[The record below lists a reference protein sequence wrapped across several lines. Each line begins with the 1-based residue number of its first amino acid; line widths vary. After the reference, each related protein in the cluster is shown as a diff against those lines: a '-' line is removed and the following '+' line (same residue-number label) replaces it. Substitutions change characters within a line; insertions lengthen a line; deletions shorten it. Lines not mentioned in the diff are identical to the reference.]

1 MNNQKENLQTGA
13 TRRQV
18 LLGLG
23 AIPFGLK
30 ALTQEAG
37 KNKTGVEQIRK
48 TTPQERLGDEI
59 RINGFPELANPRRIA
74 GSAEFPDN
82 HNTIGGG
89 TEIMIAD
96 PGVVGRYD
104 FHDPEHK
111 DNPSSVHLTGRN
123 ERTYTSADGRPEVA
137 ALPANGYT
145 EFAFA
150 YAQLTVGEQTVVL
163 PDLGPD
169 HSYITVI
176 QGYDG
181 DGRQDTDHSDTII
194 VSDYKPGH
202 TSVKELGVPLR
213 HGSFRS
219 EVDTLNAVLAAHGVS
234 YTSRGD
240 GGTSRVTLV
249 VWSPQEGAIAFNQS
263 TIVSDQPK
271 ELQLSDLK
279 DWQTLYSNIK

>member
-1 MNNQKENLQTGA
+1 MNGKKETSQPEV
-13 TRRQV
+13 TRRQFV
-18 LLGLG
+18 LGLS

-30 ALTQEAG
+30 AALAEG
-37 KNKTGVEQIRK
+37 VNKTGTEHIRQ
-48 TTPQERLGDEI
+48 TTPQERLGNEI
-59 RINGFPELANPRRIA
+59 KINGFPESAHPRRIA

-89 TEIMIAD
+89 TEIMLAD

-111 DNPSSVHLTGRN
+111 GNPSSVHLTGRN
-123 ERTYTSADGRPEVA
+123 ERTYTSAAGTPEAA

-145 EFAFA
+145 EFTFA
-150 YAQLTVGEQTVVL
+150 YAQLAVGEQTVTL

-169 HSYITVI
+169 HSYVVVI
-176 QGYDG
+176 QGFEG
-181 DGRQDTDHSDTII
+181 DGKQNTDHSDTVII
-194 VSDYKPGH
+194 TNYKSGH
-202 TSVKELGVPLR
+202 TGVKELGVPLG

-234 YTSRGD
+234 YTSKGD

-263 TIVSDQPK
+263 TVVSDQPR
-271 ELQLSDLK
+271 ELKLEDLK
-279 DWQTLYSNIK
+279 NWQTSYSNIR